1 MKKEH
6 WALLSLSVNL
16 IQTLLKLIG
25 GVFSGSLSLIGEAI
39 HSLSDSF
46 ASVVAYLTLKFSD
59 RKTARFPYGLYK
71 LENVGSFVISV
82 FLLLASYEIIK
93 RALTERVSIKEE
105 GWFFGVGVVVFSLFS
120 SLTLSFL
127 ERRAAKKH
135 NSPTLLA
142 DSYHTLTDAFGSS
155 LVLISFLSAY
165 FGYQLDRFFALAV
178 SLLIIW
184 TALGILK
191 REMGVLLDV
200 SADEKT
206 LQRIREIILSFEDVV
221 EIKNLFVRSSGGKL
235 FADITITLS
244 GMNFERMHS
253 LVDELEK
260 TLKEEINELE
270 MVFIHYEPAES
281 CAPRV
286 GILLNSEKEVASKF
300 GETRHL
306 LVFCNGGS
314 RFIESLPEDELEISK
329 EVVKH
334 SINILVSGHHPEGQ
348 EAKLILSKA
357 GIFVWETEEKNPY
370 KVLSQISIGLGK
382 S

>member
-6 WALLSLSVNL
+6 WALVSLSVNL
-16 IQTLLKLIG
+16 LQTLLKLIG
-25 GVFSGSLSLIGEAI
+25 GLFSGSLSLIGEAI

-46 ASVVAYLTLKFSD
+46 ASIVAYLTLKFSD
-59 RKTARFPYGLYK
+59 RKSARFPYGLYK
-71 LENVGSFVISV
+71 LENVGSFVIGI
-82 FLLLASYEIIK
+82 FLLLAAYEIIK

-105 GWFFGVGVVVFSLFS
+105 GWSFGVVVVVFSLFS

-127 ERRAAKKH
+127 ERRAAKKY

-155 LVLISFLSAY
+155 LVLMSFLSVY
-165 FGYQLDRFFALAV
+165 LGHQLDRYFAVAV

-184 TALGILK
+184 TAVGILRK
-191 REMGVLLDV
+191 EMGVLLDV

-206 LQRIREIILSFEDVV
+206 LQKIREVILSFEDVV

-235 FADITITLS
+235 FADITLTLS
-244 GMNFERMHS
+244 GINFEQMHS
-253 LVDELEK
+253 LVDELENK
-260 TLKEEINELE
+260 LKKEINELE
-270 MVFIHYEPAES
+270 MVFIHYEPAET
-281 CAPRV
+281 CTPRV

-300 GETRHL
+300 DDSRHL

-314 RFIESLPEDELEISK
+314 RLIESLPEDELGISR

-334 SINILVSGHHPEGQ
+334 SINILVSGHHPETQ
-348 EAKLILSKA
+348 EAKLMLSKA
-357 GIFVWETEEKNPY
+357 GVFVWETEEKNPY
-370 KVLSQISIGLGK
+370 KALSQIASGLGI